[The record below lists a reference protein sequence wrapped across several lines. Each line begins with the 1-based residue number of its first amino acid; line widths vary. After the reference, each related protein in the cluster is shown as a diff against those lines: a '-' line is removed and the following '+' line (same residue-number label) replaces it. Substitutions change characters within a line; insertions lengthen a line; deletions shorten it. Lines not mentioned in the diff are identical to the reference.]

1 MSDTV
6 IVVED
11 EDGDWE
17 EIEADDEDQAFD
29 EAIALVTPEKPKQLS
44 KMQESILN
52 GWKDYP

>member
-17 EIEADDEDQAFD
+17 EIEADDEEQAFD
-29 EAIALVTPEKPKQLS
+29 EAIASVTSEKPKQLS

>member
-29 EAIALVTPEKPKQLS
+29 EAIVSVASDKPKQLS
-44 KMQESILN
+44 KMQESILK